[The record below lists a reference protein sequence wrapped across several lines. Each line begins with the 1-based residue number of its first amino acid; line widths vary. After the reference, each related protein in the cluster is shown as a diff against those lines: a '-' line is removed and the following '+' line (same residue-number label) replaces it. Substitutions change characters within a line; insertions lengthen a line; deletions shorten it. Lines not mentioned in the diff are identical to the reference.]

1 MNLTVSLPEITLNNS
16 FIVYCF
22 SYFITATFLSYIF
35 KQSNL
40 FFKFF
45 IFFMGIGY
53 IQFLWNIHSIE
64 ATLSALAG
72 FIFIYRE
79 SISEFFSS
87 ITSTVENLFYNT
99 KSLFVGIF
107 STILGCFY
115 FIFRIFSFIFNLFR
129 PIFKRATD
137 HRADDNQGKKSG
149 SWWKKAQDQSSREEA
164 INKAKEDLKR
174 AREEAKKREEQEE
187 SKKSSNHTENSD
199 DRSFE
204 EILGLSNP
212 FTKSDLN
219 KAYKIAVSRYH
230 PDKYVHM
237 SELFQQE
244 ARQEFVKIQRA
255 YNYLL
260 GRISDD

>member
-1 MNLTVSLPEITLNNS
+1 
-16 FIVYCF
+16 
-22 SYFITATFLSYIF
+22 
-35 KQSNL
+35 
-40 FFKFF
+40 
-45 IFFMGIGY
+45 MGIGY

-87 ITSTVENLFYNT
+87 VTSTIENFFYTT
-99 KSLFVGIF
+99 KSFFVGIF

-115 FIFRIFSFIFNLFR
+115 FMFRIFSFIFNLFS
-129 PIFKRATD
+129 PIFKLKLDFIRTTD
-137 HRADDNQGKKSG
+137 HSADDNQGKKSG
-149 SWWKKAQDQSSREEA
+149 SWWKKEQNQSSREEA
-164 INKAKEDLKR
+164 INKAKEELKR

-187 SKKSSNHTENSD
+187 SKKSSNYSPKPDN
-199 DRSFE
+199 RSFE
-204 EILGLSNP
+204 EILGLPNP

-219 KAYKIAVSRYH
+219 KAYKTAVSRYH

-237 SELFQQE
+237 SEQFQQE
-244 ARQEFVKIQRA
+244 AQQEFVKIQKA